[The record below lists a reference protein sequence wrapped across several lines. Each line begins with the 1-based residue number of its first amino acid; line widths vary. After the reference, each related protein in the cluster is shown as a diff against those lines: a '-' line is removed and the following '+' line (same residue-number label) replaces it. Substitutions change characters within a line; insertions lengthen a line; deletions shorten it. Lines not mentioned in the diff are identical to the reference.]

1 MPWYAW
7 YGVVL
12 AVAAAVTA
20 ASAWPAAWFA
30 RKVGYVAVPGERKIH
45 TRTTPYGGGP
55 AMFLGFLV
63 AMMVAAGIHRLHALF
78 VGSSE
83 PLGIVLAVAAIFGV
97 GLIDDA
103 REMSAP
109 AKIAGQVLA
118 ASILYFLG
126 VTLYWFKVPLGG
138 VVSLTPGITPLIMAL
153 WVIALTNAVNL
164 IDGLDGLAAGVVAI
178 GGGALAIYGLRLMEI
193 GILTSTNIGP
203 LIAVIACGVCIGFLP
218 FNFHPAKMFMGDSGA
233 LLLGLLMSASTM
245 VIGGRIPPS
254 SPTTGNTYFFF
265 APLLIPFFI
274 LGVPIVDMA
283 FAFVRRTA
291 RGTGFQTPDKD
302 HIHHRLL
309 RLGHGH
315 RRSVVILWAWTAIL
329 SGFILFPLFVRAV
342 NPFIPLGVALLA
354 VALYTWFHP
363 DLRHRAEAT
372 QDGLLPGSLAQSSQS
387 QSPPAQ
393 SPPAQ
398 RTRPQPPPAQ
408 RTRRQSSAPPP
419 LASAATRTRPPRT
432 GGVQPARPASPSQP
446 PRPAS
451 SPAAAR
457 SERTTHERAGAAR
470 RGTPSPRPP
479 SDRFADGRDR
489 MG

>member
-7 YGVVL
+7 YAVVL

-20 ASAWPAAWFA
+20 ASAWPASWFA
-30 RKVGYVAVPGERKIH
+30 RKVGYVAIPGDRMVH

-63 AMMVAAGIHRLHALF
+63 AMMVAASIHSLRPIF
-78 VGSSE
+78 SGSSE
-83 PLGIVLAVAAIFGV
+83 PLGVVLAAAAIFGV

-103 REMSAP
+103 RDMSAP

-178 GGGALAIYGLRLMEI
+178 GGGALAVYGLRLIEV
-193 GILTSTNIGP
+193 GVLTKTNIGP
-203 LIAVIACGVCIGFLP
+203 LIAVIACGVCLGFLP

-233 LLLGLLMSASTM
+233 LLLGLLMSAATM

-254 SPTTGNTYFFF
+254 SPTTGFTFFFF

-274 LGVPIVDMA
+274 LGVPILDMA

-291 RGTGFQTPDKD
+291 RGTGFHTPDKD

-329 SGFILFPLFVRAV
+329 SGFILFPLFVKAV
-342 NPFIPLGVALLA
+342 NAFIPLGVALLA
-354 VALYTWFHP
+354 VALVTWFHP
-363 DLRHRAEAT
+363 DLRR
-372 QDGLLPGSLAQSSQS
+372 
-387 QSPPAQ
+387 
-393 SPPAQ
+393 
-398 RTRPQPPPAQ
+398 RTAVAPLDVA
-408 RTRRQSSAPPP
+408 APPP
-419 LASAATRTRPPRT
+419 GPRRNGGRSRDGARDLTGEVSDGRTR
-432 GGVQPARPASPSQP
+432 GDLKDLNGD
-446 PRPAS
+446 
-451 SPAAAR
+451 R
-457 SERTTHERAGAAR
+457 SATNGAAR
-470 RGTPSPRPP
+470 RRIDGRETRGGARGSSSGLP
-479 SDRFADGRDR
+479 SDRFADRRDR

>member
-30 RKVGYVAVPGERKIH
+30 RKVGYVALPGERKIH

-55 AMFLGFLV
+55 AMFLGFL
-63 AMMVAAGIHRLHALF
+63 AATMVAAGIPRLHALF

-83 PLGIVLAVAAIFGV
+83 PLGIVLAAAAIFGV

-178 GGGALAIYGLRLMEI
+178 GGGALAVYGLRLMEI

-203 LIAVIACGVCIGFLP
+203 LVAVIACGICIGFLP

-363 DLRHRAEAT
+363 DLRHRAEA
-372 QDGLLPGSLAQSSQS
+372 AQGD
-387 QSPPAQ
+387 PA
-393 SPPAQ
+393 SG
-398 RTRPQPPPAQ
+398 
-408 RTRRQSSAPPP
+408 APPP
-419 LASAATRTRPPRT
+419 SSPRPPS
-432 GGVQPARPASPSQP
+432 PRPAPPSPRPAPTSPRPAP
-446 PRPAS
+446 PTPPPSSRPAS
-451 SPAAAR
+451 SVAAAR
-457 SERTTHERAGAAR
+457 SARTKSGPPGAVR
-470 RGTPSPRPP
+470 RVSPPSLP
-479 SDRFADGRDR
+479 SDRFADRRDR